1 MDAVARM
8 RGMVNGY
15 QVSHALSV
23 AASLGLSDLLADGPR
38 TAAELAASAGAHEPT
53 LRRLLRALA
62 TVGVYELRDDGRYAL
77 TELGAT
83 LRSDVP
89 GSVAG
94 WAQFVGRPSYVQAW
108 GALEQSVRT
117 GGNAFAS
124 VHGTSIWQYRA
135 ARPAEQAV
143 FDRAMASLSAPVV
156 DAVARA
162 YDFGRFG
169 TVVDVGGGRGHQLAA
184 ILARHPGVRGVLFDQ
199 PEALVEAALGEGV
212 RVVGGDFFAAVPEGG
227 DAYLLKA
234 VLHDW
239 PDDESVAILRSCR
252 RAMAPTGVVLIV
264 EQLLDLA
271 PDPVRTAFSDLN
283 MLVAPGGRERELAEY
298 GSLFTAAGFS
308 LGRAVPTGTDVFVI
322 EASPPSQAYGAPSGS
337 TVG

>member
-1 MDAVARM
+1 MDPVARM
-8 RGMVNGY
+8 RAMVNGY

-23 AASLGLSDLLADGPR
+23 AAWLGLSDLLADGPR
-38 TAAELAASAGAHEPT
+38 TPAELAEAAGVHEPT
-53 LRRLLRALA
+53 LCRLLRALS
-62 TVGVYELRDDGRYAL
+62 TVGVYERQDDGGYAL

-83 LRSDVP
+83 LRTDVP

-94 WAQFVGRPSYVQAW
+94 WARLVGRASYAQAW
-108 GALEQSVRT
+108 AALADSVRT
-117 GGNAFAS
+117 GENAFS
-124 VHGTSIWQYRA
+124 LVHGTSVWEYRA
-135 ARPAEQAV
+135 TRPLEQAI
-143 FDRAMASLSAPVV
+143 FDRAMTSLAGPVA

-184 ILARHPGVRGVLFDQ
+184 ILAVHPGVRGVLFDQ
-199 PEALVEAALGEGV
+199 PQTVAAVTSAE
-212 RVVGGDFFAAVPEGG
+212 RMRAVGGDFFAAVPEGG

-239 PDDESVAILRSCR
+239 PDEECVAILRSCR
-252 RAMAPTGVVLIV
+252 RAMAPGGVVLIV
-264 EQLLDLA
+264 EQVLDLA

-283 MLVAPGGRERELAEY
+283 MLVAPGGQERELAEY
-298 GSLFTAAGFS
+298 GTLLSAAGFS

-322 EASPPSQAYGAPSGS
+322 EALPAQE
-337 TVG
+337 T

>member
-8 RGMVNGY
+8 RAMVNGY

-23 AASLGLSDLLADGPR
+23 AASLGLSDLLAESPR
-38 TAAELAASAGAHEPT
+38 TPAELAAATGTHEPT
-53 LRRLLRALA
+53 LLRLLRALTA
-62 TVGVYELRDDGRYAL
+62 VGVYERQDDGRFAL

-94 WAQFVGRPSYVQAW
+94 WARLVGRPSYVRAW
-108 GALEQSVRT
+108 AGLEDSVRT
-117 GGNAFAS
+117 GENAFTR
-124 VHGTSIWQYRA
+124 VHGTSVWEYRA
-135 ARPAEQAV
+135 ARPEEQAV
-143 FDRAMASLSAPVV
+143 FDGAMTSLSAPVIE
-156 DAVARA
+156 AVARA

-169 TVVDVGGGRGHQLAA
+169 SVVDVGGGRGHQLAA
-184 ILARHPGVRGVLFDQ
+184 ILVRYPGLRGVLFDQ
-199 PEALVEAALGEGV
+199 PEAVANVTPGE
-212 RVVGGDFFAAVPEGG
+212 RTSVVGGDFFAAVPEGC

-239 PDDESVAILRSCR
+239 PDEQCVAILRSCR
-252 RAMAPTGVVLIV
+252 RAMAPDGVVLLV
-264 EQLLDLA
+264 EQVLDLA

-298 GSLFTAAGFS
+298 GSLLTAAGFS
-308 LGRAVPTGTDVFVI
+308 LGRTVPTGTDVFVI
-322 EASPPSQAYGAPSGS
+322 EALPAQE
-337 TVG
+337 T

>member
-1 MDAVARM
+1 MDASARM

-15 QVSHALSV
+15 QVSQALSV
-23 AASLGLSDLLADGPR
+23 AASLRLSDHLADGPR
-38 TAAELAASAGAHEPT
+38 TVGDLAAATGSHEPT

-62 TVGVYELRDDGRYAL
+62 TVGVYARADDGRFAL

-94 WAQFVGRPSYVQAW
+94 WAMLVGRPSYVQAW
-108 GALEQSVRT
+108 SALEDSVRT
-117 GGNAFAS
+117 GANAFSS
-124 VHGTSIWQYRA
+124 VHGASVWEYRA
-135 ARPAEQAV
+135 ARPEEQEI
-143 FDRAMASLSAPVV
+143 FDRAMTSLTGAAA

-169 TVVDVGGGRGHQLAA
+169 TVVDVGGGRGHLIAA

-199 PEALVEAALGEGV
+199 PEALADAAPGEGV
-212 RVVGGDFFAAVPEGG
+212 TVIGGDFFAAVPGGG
-227 DAYLLKA
+227 DAYLLKS

-252 RAMAPTGVVLIV
+252 RAMAPSGVVLIV
-264 EQLLDLA
+264 EQVLDLA

-283 MLVAPGGRERELAEY
+283 MLVMPGGRERELAEY
-298 GSLFTAAGFS
+298 GALLEAAGFR
-308 LGRAVPTGTDVFVI
+308 LGRAVATGTDVFVI
-322 EASPPSQAYGAPSGS
+322 EGFPREP
-337 TVG
+337 

>member
-8 RGMVNGY
+8 RAMVNGY

-23 AASLGLSDLLADGPR
+23 AASLGLSDLLAEGPR
-38 TAAELAASAGAHEPT
+38 TPAELAAATGTHEPT
-53 LRRLLRALA
+53 LLRLLRALTA
-62 TVGVYELRDDGRYAL
+62 VGVYERQNDGRFAL

-94 WAQFVGRPSYVQAW
+94 WARLVGRPSYVRAW
-108 GALEQSVRT
+108 AGLEDSVRT
-117 GGNAFAS
+117 GENAFTR
-124 VHGTSIWQYRA
+124 VHGTSVWEYRA
-135 ARPAEQAV
+135 ARAEEQAV
-143 FDRAMASLSAPVV
+143 FDGAMTSLSAPVIE
-156 DAVARA
+156 AVARA

-169 TVVDVGGGRGHQLAA
+169 SVVDVGGGRGHQLAA
-184 ILARHPGVRGVLFDQ
+184 ILVRYPGLRGVLFDQ
-199 PEALVEAALGEGV
+199 PEAVANVTPGE
-212 RVVGGDFFAAVPEGG
+212 RTSVVGGDFFAAVPEGC

-239 PDDESVAILRSCR
+239 PDEQCVAILRSCR
-252 RAMAPTGVVLIV
+252 RAMAPDGVVLLV
-264 EQLLDLA
+264 EQVLDLA

-298 GSLFTAAGFS
+298 GSLLTAAGFS

-322 EASPPSQAYGAPSGS
+322 EALPAQE
-337 TVG
+337 T

>member
-8 RGMVNGY
+8 RAMVNGY

-23 AASLGLSDLLADGPR
+23 AASLGLSDLLAEGPR
-38 TAAELAASAGAHEPT
+38 TPAELAAATGTHEPT
-53 LRRLLRALA
+53 LLRLLRALTA
-62 TVGVYELRDDGRYAL
+62 VGVYERQDDGRFAL

-94 WAQFVGRPSYVQAW
+94 WARLVGRPSYVRAW
-108 GALEQSVRT
+108 AGLEDSVRT
-117 GGNAFAS
+117 GENAFTR
-124 VHGTSIWQYRA
+124 VHGTSVWEYRA
-135 ARPAEQAV
+135 ARPEEQAV
-143 FDRAMASLSAPVV
+143 FDGAMTSLSAPVIE
-156 DAVARA
+156 AVARA

-169 TVVDVGGGRGHQLAA
+169 SVVDVGGGRGHQLAA
-184 ILARHPGVRGVLFDQ
+184 ILVRYPGLRGVLFDQ
-199 PEALVEAALGEGV
+199 PEAVANVTPGE
-212 RVVGGDFFAAVPEGG
+212 RTSVVGGDFFAAVPEGC

-239 PDDESVAILRSCR
+239 PDEQCVAILRSCR
-252 RAMAPTGVVLIV
+252 RAMAPDGVVLLV
-264 EQLLDLA
+264 EQVLDLA

-298 GSLFTAAGFS
+298 GSLLTAAGFS
-308 LGRAVPTGTDVFVI
+308 LGRTVPTGTDVFVI
-322 EASPPSQAYGAPSGS
+322 EALPAQE
-337 TVG
+337 T

>member
-1 MDAVARM
+1 MDPVARM
-8 RGMVNGY
+8 RAMVNGY

-23 AASLGLSDLLADGPR
+23 AAWLGLSDLLADGPR
-38 TAAELAASAGAHEPT
+38 TSAELAEAAGVHEPT
-53 LRRLLRALA
+53 LRRLLRALG
-62 TVGVYELRDDGRYAL
+62 TVGVYERQDDGRFAL

-83 LRSDVP
+83 LRTDDP

-94 WAQFVGRPSYVQAW
+94 WARLISRPSYVQAW
-108 GALEQSVRT
+108 AALADSVRT
-117 GGNAFAS
+117 GENAFPL
-124 VHGTSIWQYRA
+124 VHGTSIWEYRA
-135 ARPAEQAV
+135 SRPLEQAV
-143 FDRAMASLSAPVV
+143 FDRAMTSLAGQVA
-156 DAVARA
+156 DAVAGA

-184 ILARHPGVRGVLFDQ
+184 ILARHLGVRGVLFDQ
-199 PEALVEAALGEGV
+199 PGTVAAVEPGE
-212 RVVGGDFFAAVPEGG
+212 RMSLVGGDFFTAVPEGG

-239 PDDESVAILRSCR
+239 PDEECVAILRSCR
-252 RAMAPTGVVLIV
+252 RAMAAGGVVLIV

-298 GSLFTAAGFS
+298 GSLLTAAGFT

-322 EASPPSQAYGAPSGS
+322 EALPVQEA
-337 TVG
+337 

>member
-8 RGMVNGY
+8 RAMVNGY

-38 TAAELAASAGAHEPT
+38 TPAELAEATGTHEPT

-62 TVGVYELRDDGRYAL
+62 AVGVFERQDDGRFAL

-94 WAQFVGRPSYVQAW
+94 WARLVGRPSYVRAW
-108 GALEQSVRT
+108 AGLEDSVRT
-117 GGNAFAS
+117 GENAFTR
-124 VHGTSIWQYRA
+124 VHGTSVWEYRA
-135 ARPAEQAV
+135 ARPEEQAV
-143 FDRAMASLSAPVV
+143 FDGAMTSLSAPVIE
-156 DAVARA
+156 AVARA

-169 TVVDVGGGRGHQLAA
+169 SVVDVGGGRGHQLAA
-184 ILARHPGVRGVLFDQ
+184 VLARYPGLRGVLFDQ
-199 PEALVEAALGEGV
+199 PEAVATVTPGE
-212 RVVGGDFFAAVPEGG
+212 RMSVVGGDFFESVPEGC

-239 PDDESVAILRSCR
+239 PNEECVAILRSCR
-252 RAMAPTGVVLIV
+252 RAMAPGGVVLLI
-264 EQLLDLA
+264 EQVLDLA

-298 GSLFTAAGFS
+298 GSLLTAAGFS

-322 EASPPSQAYGAPSGS
+322 EALPAQE
-337 TVG
+337 T

>member
-8 RGMVNGY
+8 RAMVNGY
-15 QVSHALSV
+15 QVSHALS
-23 AASLGLSDLLADGPR
+23 AAAALGISDLLADGPR
-38 TAAELAASAGAHEPT
+38 TAAQLADASGAHAPT
-53 LRRLLRALA
+53 LLRLLRALA
-62 TVGVYELRDDGRYAL
+62 TVGVYERQDDGRFAL
-77 TELGAT
+77 TELGGA

-94 WAQFVGRPSYVQAW
+94 WATLVGRPSYVQAW
-108 GALEQSVRT
+108 GALEDSVRT
-117 GGNAFAS
+117 GENAFSRVHGAS
-124 VHGTSIWQYRA
+124 VWEYRA
-135 ARPAEQAV
+135 ARPEEQAV
-143 FDRAMASLSAPVV
+143 FDRAMTSLSGPVA
-156 DAVARA
+156 DAVAQA
-162 YDFGRFG
+162 YDFDRFG
-169 TVVDVGGGRGHQLAA
+169 SVVDVGGGRGHQLAA

-199 PEALVEAALGEGV
+199 PEAVAAVPPGE
-212 RVVGGDFFAAVPEGG
+212 RMSVVGGDFFAAVPEGC

-239 PDDESVAILRSCR
+239 PDDESVAILRGCR
-252 RAMAPTGVVLIV
+252 RAMAPGGVVLIV

-298 GSLFTAAGFS
+298 GNLLTAAGFA

-322 EASPPSQAYGAPSGS
+322 EGHP
-337 TVG
+337 V

>member
-1 MDAVARM
+1 MDPVARM
-8 RGMVNGY
+8 RAMVNGY

-23 AASLGLSDLLADGPR
+23 AAWLGLSDLLADGPR
-38 TAAELAASAGAHEPT
+38 TSGELAEAAGVHEPT
-53 LRRLLRALA
+53 LRRLLRALG
-62 TVGVYELRDDGRYAL
+62 TVGVYERQDDGRYAL

-83 LRSDVP
+83 LRTDVP

-94 WAQFVGRPSYVQAW
+94 WARLVARPYYAGAW
-108 GALEQSVRT
+108 AALADSVRT
-117 GGNAFAS
+117 GSNAFPL
-124 VHGTSIWQYRA
+124 VHGTSIWEYREA
-135 ARPAEQAV
+135 HPVERAI
-143 FDRAMASLSAPVV
+143 FDRAMTSLAGPVA
-156 DAVARA
+156 DAVAEA

-169 TVVDVGGGRGHQLAA
+169 AVVDVGGGRGHQLAA

-199 PEALVEAALGEGV
+199 PEAVAAVEPAE
-212 RVVGGDFFAAVPEGG
+212 RTNVVGGDFFSAVPEGH

-239 PDDESVAILRSCR
+239 PDDECVAILRSCR
-252 RAMAPTGVVLIV
+252 RAMAPAGVVLVV

-298 GSLFTAAGFS
+298 ATLFTAAGFTP
-308 LGRAVPTGTDVFVI
+308 GRAVPTGTAVFVI
-322 EASPPSQAYGAPSGS
+322 EALPTQEI
-337 TVG
+337 

>member
-1 MDAVARM
+1 MDASARM
-8 RGMVNGY
+8 RAMVNGY
-15 QVSHALSV
+15 QVSQALSV
-23 AASLGLSDLLADGPR
+23 AASLRLSDHLADGPR
-38 TAAELAASAGAHEPT
+38 TVGDLAAATGSHEPT

-62 TVGVYELRDDGRYAL
+62 TVGVYARADDGRFAL

-94 WAQFVGRPSYVQAW
+94 WARLVGRPSYVQAW
-108 GALEQSVRT
+108 SALEDSVRT
-117 GGNAFAS
+117 GANAFSS
-124 VHGTSIWQYRA
+124 VHGTSVWEYRA
-135 ARPAEQAV
+135 ARPEEQEI
-143 FDRAMASLSAPVV
+143 FDRAMTSLTGAAA

-169 TVVDVGGGRGHQLAA
+169 TVVDVGGGRGHLVAA

-199 PEALVEAALGEGV
+199 PEALADAAPGEGV
-212 RVVGGDFFAAVPEGG
+212 TVIGGDFFAAVPEGG
-227 DAYLLKA
+227 DAYLLKS

-252 RAMAPTGVVLIV
+252 RAMAPSGVVLIV
-264 EQLLDLA
+264 EQVLDLA
-271 PDPVRTAFSDLN
+271 PAPVRTAFSDLN
-283 MLVAPGGRERELAEY
+283 MLVMPGGRERELAEY
-298 GSLFTAAGFS
+298 GALLEAAGFR

-322 EASPPSQAYGAPSGS
+322 EGVPREP
-337 TVG
+337 

>member
-1 MDAVARM
+1 MDVVARM
-8 RGMVNGY
+8 RAMVNGY

-23 AASLGLSDLLADGPR
+23 AASLGLSDLLADGPC
-38 TAAELAASAGAHEPT
+38 TPGELAAATGTHEPT
-53 LRRLLRALA
+53 LRRLLHALA
-62 TVGVYELRDDGRYAL
+62 TVGVYERQDDGRFAL

-83 LRSDVP
+83 LRTDAP

-94 WAQFVGRPSYVQAW
+94 WAVLVGRPSYVQAW
-108 GALEQSVRT
+108 AALADSVRT
-117 GGNAFAS
+117 GENAFPL
-124 VHGTSIWQYRA
+124 VHGTSVWEYRA
-135 ARPAEQAV
+135 ARPEEQAI
-143 FDRAMASLSAPVV
+143 FDSAMTSLSAPVM
-156 DAVARA
+156 DAVAQA

-184 ILARHPGVRGVLFDQ
+184 ILARHPGARGVLFDQ
-199 PEALVEAALGEGV
+199 PEAVAAVDPGE
-212 RVVGGDFFAAVPEGG
+212 RMSVVGGDFFAAVPEGG

-239 PDDESVAILRSCR
+239 PDEECVAILRNCR
-252 RAMAPTGVVLIV
+252 RAMAPTGVVLVV

-298 GSLFTAAGFS
+298 GTLLTAAGFT
-308 LGRAVPTGTDVFVI
+308 LGRAVPTGTDVFVV
-322 EASPPSQAYGAPSGS
+322 EAFPDQE
-337 TVG
+337 V

>member
-8 RGMVNGY
+8 RAMVNGY

-38 TAAELAASAGAHEPT
+38 TPAELAAATGTHEPT

-62 TVGVYELRDDGRYAL
+62 TVGVYERQDDGRFAL

-94 WAQFVGRPSYVQAW
+94 WATLIGRPSYVHAW
-108 GALEQSVRT
+108 AALEDSVRT
-117 GGNAFAS
+117 GENAFTR
-124 VHGTSIWQYRA
+124 VHGTSVWEYRA
-135 ARPAEQAV
+135 ARPEEQAV
-143 FDRAMASLSAPVV
+143 FDRAMTSLSGPVI

-169 TVVDVGGGRGHQLAA
+169 SVVDVGGGRGHQLAA
-184 ILARHPGVRGVLFDQ
+184 ILERHPGVRGVLFDQ
-199 PEALVEAALGEGV
+199 PEAVAAVAPGE
-212 RVVGGDFFAAVPEGG
+212 RTSVVGGDFFESVPEGC

-239 PDDESVAILRSCR
+239 PDEECVAILRSCR
-252 RAMAPTGVVLIV
+252 RAMAPGGVVLLV

-298 GSLFTAAGFS
+298 GSLLTAAGFS

-322 EASPPSQAYGAPSGS
+322 EALPAQE
-337 TVG
+337 T

>member
-8 RGMVNGY
+8 RAMVNGY

-23 AASLGLSDLLADGPR
+23 AAALGISDLLAGGPR
-38 TAAELAASAGAHEPT
+38 TAAELADAAGVHAPT
-53 LRRLLRALA
+53 LLRLLRALA
-62 TVGVYELRDDGRYAL
+62 TVGVYERQDDDRFAL

-94 WAQFVGRPSYVQAW
+94 WATLVGRPSYVQAW
-108 GALEQSVRT
+108 AALGDSVRT
-117 GGNAFAS
+117 GENAFAR
-124 VHGTSIWQYRA
+124 VHGTSVWEYRA
-135 ARPAEQAV
+135 ARPEEQAV
-143 FDRAMASLSAPVV
+143 FDRAMTSLSAPVTE
-156 DAVARA
+156 AVARA

-169 TVVDVGGGRGHQLAA
+169 SVVDVGGGRGNQLAG
-184 ILARHPGVRGVLFDQ
+184 ILAVHPGVRGVLFDQ
-199 PEALVEAALGEGV
+199 PEAVAAVPPGE
-212 RVVGGDFFAAVPEGG
+212 RMDVVGGDFFAGVPEGC

-252 RAMAPTGVVLIV
+252 RAMAPGGVVLIV

-298 GSLFTAAGFS
+298 GSLLTAAGFS

-322 EASPPSQAYGAPSGS
+322 EALPAQEN
-337 TVG
+337 

>member
-1 MDAVARM
+1 MDAVSRM
-8 RGMVNGY
+8 RAMVNGY
-15 QVSHALSV
+15 QVSYALSV
-23 AASLGLSDLLADGPR
+23 AASLRLSDLLADGPR
-38 TAAELAASAGAHEPT
+38 TAAELAAATGTHEPT

-62 TVGVYELRDDGRYAL
+62 TVDVYERQDDGRFAL

-89 GSVAG
+89 GTVAG
-94 WAQFVGRPSYVQAW
+94 WARLVGRPYYAQAW
-108 GALEQSVRT
+108 GALEDSVRT
-117 GGNAFAS
+117 GANAFAS
-124 VHGTSIWQYRA
+124 LHGTSIWSYRA
-135 ARPAEQAV
+135 ARPEEQAV
-143 FDRAMASLSAPVV
+143 FDRAMASLAGPVI

-199 PEALVEAALGEGV
+199 PESVAAVTPGERV
-212 RVVGGDFFAAVPEGG
+212 TVVGGDFFVAVPKDG
-227 DAYLLKA
+227 DVYLLKA

-252 RAMAPTGVVLIV
+252 RAMAPGGVVLIV

-298 GSLFTAAGFS
+298 GSLLTAAGFS

-322 EASPPSQAYGAPSGS
+322 EALPAQEN
-337 TVG
+337 